1 MDLCKVASLIH
12 IRFAENISQ
21 IHAMKPFSISFRA
34 FCFLKSQYC
43 RIADKPKKTLLKR
56 ATNDEKDA
64 TRGLF
69 LGPFLGCYSHQS
81 ASVDRQP
88 QLHIEAQRK

>member
-12 IRFAENISQ
+12 IRLAENFSQ
-21 IHAMKPFSISFRA
+21 IHAMKPFSIVFRA
-34 FCFLKSQYC
+34 LYLLKPQYC
-43 RIADKPKKTLLKR
+43 RIADKLKKTLLKL
-56 ATNDEKDA
+56 ATNDGTDA

-81 ASVDRQP
+81 ASVDRHP